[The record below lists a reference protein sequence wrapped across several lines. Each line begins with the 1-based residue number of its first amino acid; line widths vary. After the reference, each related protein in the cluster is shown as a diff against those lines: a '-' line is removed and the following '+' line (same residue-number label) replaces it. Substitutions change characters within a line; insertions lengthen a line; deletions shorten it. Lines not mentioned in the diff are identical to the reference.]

1 MTRDMPRKHVPEG
14 LLLHVKRPGSPMVPF
29 LVLRR
34 IQCGLRQ
41 PRRPGQGPNPRT
53 GRLGEE
59 MCSSWLWRQTV
70 TGLYLSCFIM
80 LSIKPLKQKQYQ
92 SRGNSRPAAGKTR
105 WLDHGVQ
112 KFLFMK
118 QS

>member
-14 LLLHVKRPGSPMVPF
+14 LLLHVKRPGSPMAPF

-34 IQCGLRQ
+34 IQRGLSQ

-59 MCSSWLWRQTV
+59 MCSSLALERSSYWAVFKLLHYV
-70 TGLYLSCFIM
+70 I
-80 LSIKPLKQKQYQ
+80 
-92 SRGNSRPAAGKTR
+92 N
-105 WLDHGVQ
+105 
-112 KFLFMK
+112 
-118 QS
+118 